1 MQKINK
7 FEINRYLRSQKKKLS
22 FIYTQDEIDDILHRL
37 NEYIYDFIQNN
48 PSASMD
54 ELEKHLNAAD
64 ELIQTKLE
72 NKSAIS
78 IKSQVISTNRIKK
91 KFKIISIVL
100 FLTLVI
106 FMIFYT
112 SEIIYVKNTTPAYVI
127 EEIQE
132 FETNKSIDESK
143 WFCN

>member
-22 FIYTQDEIDDILHRL
+22 FIYTQAEIDDILHQL

-54 ELEKHLNAAD
+54 ELEKYLNAAD
-64 ELIQTKLE
+64 NIIQTKLE
-72 NKSAIS
+72 NESAIS
-78 IKSQVISTNRIKK
+78 IKSQVVNTNRTKK
-91 KFKIISIVL
+91 IFKIILIAL
-100 FLTLVI
+100 FLILVVFII
-106 FMIFYT
+106 FEIA
-112 SEIIYVKNTTPAYVI
+112 EIIYVKETTPAYVI

-132 FETNKSIDESK
+132 FDVNESVDEPK
-143 WFCN
+143 

>member
-143 WFCN
+143 

>member
-91 KFKIISIVL
+91 KFKIISIAL

>member
-1 MQKINK
+1 MKKKITK
-7 FEINRYLRSQKKKLS
+7 FEITRYLRSQKKKLL
-22 FIYTQDEIDDILHRL
+22 FIYTQDEINDILHRL

-54 ELEKHLNAAD
+54 ELEKYLNAAD
-64 ELIQTKLE
+64 DLIQAKLE

-78 IKSQVISTNRIKK
+78 IKSQVISTNRTKK
-91 KFKIISIVL
+91 NFKIISIAL
-100 FLTLVI
+100 SLILVI
-106 FMIFYT
+106 FMIFYI

-143 WFCN
+143 

>member
-91 KFKIISIVL
+91 KFKIISIAL

-143 WFCN
+143 